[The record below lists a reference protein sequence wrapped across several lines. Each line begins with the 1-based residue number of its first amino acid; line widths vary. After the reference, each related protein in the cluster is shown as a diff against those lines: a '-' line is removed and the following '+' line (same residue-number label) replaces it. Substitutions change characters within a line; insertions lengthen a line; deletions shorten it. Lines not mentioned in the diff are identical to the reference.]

1 MGRMDDPILT
11 EGDRGFRG
19 IDSYLEPTTLEGGL
33 VETSQN
39 MRLDGDIA
47 SVRKGIEF
55 KSGAVSLTYAAG
67 SEEIFCSTL
76 FSDPATGIE
85 FIASATKNKVILWN
99 DQNDSGI
106 DIAYPGGETVTTAD
120 NASFV
125 QAMEKL
131 ILFRGTSKDPLEWNG
146 DFTTPTSF
154 TVKNNSSPTAGRIE
168 CPSTNFGLFFAN
180 RLIVPQP
187 SDSAYTVIMSDLLD
201 TDNFFAADSQFR
213 INRGTA
219 DRLVGF
225 TPYLENQLLVFYR
238 NSIHLIN
245 NVATTS
251 AAAVFEITRQRGCV
265 ARKSVAASGPQIY
278 FLSDDGVFTLQQG
291 LDPAKGL
298 GVAISKV
305 SGEAVP
311 LSRPIQDQ
319 FKEVNYAHADKA
331 VGIVFDNKYYLAVP
345 TGSSTTNNK
354 VFIYDILNTAWTSV
368 DSFPAGFAIDDF
380 VTVLHGSNPQKRRLF
395 AVSDKG
401 WHLVE
406 EGTTDITGTVGSA
419 STTSTAISAK
429 LKTRSFTL
437 GNLDV
442 KRWRRGQLGVSTD
455 EFNEFFVF
463 PTTDGIQNYS
473 TPYPQIKV
481 INKWHPF
488 LIEGNSYDLLQA
500 QITGGVLTN
509 IKLDN
514 TSAGAQFVGLGA
526 GRGNDWE
533 VLSQSVFTI
542 KVNTIDPDSSSTVL
556 THTKNGAEDSLL
568 RFGSGRARG
577 YAASVE
583 VDVTVGRPS
592 FRHVSLEAI
601 AGGAN
606 ARREIA

>member
-1 MGRMDDPILT
+1 MARYEPIGRMDDPILT
-11 EGDRGFRG
+11 DGDRGFRG

-33 VETSQN
+33 VEASEN
-39 MRLDGDIA
+39 MRLDGDLA

-55 KSGAVSLTYAAG
+55 KAGAVTLTYAGDEQVFA
-67 SEEIFCSTL
+67 STL
-76 FSDPATGIE
+76 FSDPATGNE
-85 FIASATKNKVILWN
+85 FIAVATKSKVILWN
-99 DQNDSGI
+99 DSNNSGI
-106 DIAYPGGETVTTAD
+106 DIAYPGGEVVASGD

-131 ILFRGTSKDPLEWNG
+131 ILFRGESKDPLEWDG
-146 DFTTPTSF
+146 DYTTPTAF
-154 TVKNNSSPTAGRIE
+154 TLKNNASPTAGRIE
-168 CPSTNFGLFFAN
+168 CPSTNFGTFFSN

-187 SDSAYTVIMSDLLD
+187 SDSDYTVIMSDLLD
-201 TDNFFAADSQFR
+201 TDNFFATDSQFR

-219 DRLVGF
+219 DFLVGF
-225 TPYLENQLLVFYR
+225 TPYLENQLLVFFR

-265 ARKSVAASGPQIY
+265 ARKSIAASGPQIY

-305 SGEAVP
+305 SGEAIP

-319 FKEVNYAHADKA
+319 FKEVNYAAADKA
-331 VGIVFDNKYYLAVP
+331 CGIVFDNKYFLACP
-345 TGSSTTNNK
+345 TGSSTDNNK
-354 VFIYDILNTAWTSV
+354 VFVYDILNTAWTSV
-368 DSFPAGFAIDDF
+368 DSFPAGFVIDDF
-380 VTVLHGSNPQKRRLF
+380 VTVLHGSDPQKRRLF

-401 WHLVE
+401 WHLLDE
-406 EGTTDITGTVGSA
+406 AATDVTGTIGNA

-429 LKTRSFTL
+429 LKTRSFTF
-437 GNLDV
+437 GNIDV
-442 KRWRRGQLGVSTD
+442 KSWRRGQLGCNVNNGD
-455 EFNEFFVF
+455 
-463 PTTDGIQNYS
+463 Q
-473 TPYPQIKV
+473 
-481 INKWHPF
+481 
-488 LIEGNSYDLLQA
+488 
-500 QITGGVLTN
+500 
-509 IKLDN
+509 
-514 TSAGAQFVGLGA
+514 
-526 GRGNDWE
+526 
-533 VLSQSVFTI
+533 FTI
-542 KVNTIDPDSSSTVL
+542 KVNTTDPDRSTTV
-556 THTKNGAEDSLL
+556 HTENYSGSAEEKLI

-583 VDVTVGRPS
+583 IDVQASGSAGSPS

>member
-1 MGRMDDPILT
+1 MPRYKQMGRMDDPVLA

-55 KSGAVSLTYAAG
+55 KAGAVTLTYSAG
-67 SEEIFCSTL
+67 TEEVFATTL
-76 FSDPATGIE
+76 FSDPATGNE
-85 FIASATKNKVILWN
+85 YIACATKDKVILWN
-99 DQNDSGI
+99 DSNNTGI
-106 DIAYPGGETVTTAD
+106 NVDYTGAEVVAAAD
-120 NASFV
+120 GASFC
-125 QAMEKL
+125 QSLQKL
-131 ILFRGTSKDPLEWNG
+131 ILFRGKNKDPLEWDG
-146 DFTTPTSF
+146 DLTDTNTDG
-154 TVKNNSSPTAGRIE
+154 TVDSTFDLKNNASPTAGRVE
-168 CPSTNFGLFFAN
+168 CPRTDFGVFFAN

-187 SDSAYTVIMSDLLD
+187 SDSAYTIIMSDILD
-201 TDNFFAADSQFR
+201 TDNFYAAESQFR

-219 DRLVGF
+219 DFLVGF
-225 TPYLENQLLVFYR
+225 TPYLENQLLVFFR

-245 NVATTS
+245 NVAITS
-251 AAAVFEITRQRGCV
+251 AAGVFEITRQRGCV

-319 FKEVNYAHADKA
+319 FKEVNYAAADKA
-331 VGIVFDNKYYLAVP
+331 CGIVFDNKYFLACP
-345 TGSSTTNNK
+345 TGSSTDNNK
-354 VFIYDILNTAWTSV
+354 VFVYDILNTAWTSV
-368 DSFPAGFAIDDF
+368 DSFPAGFVIDDF
-380 VTVLHGSNPQKRRLF
+380 VTVLHGSNPKKRRLF
-395 AVSDKG
+395 AVNDKG
-401 WHLVE
+401 WHLVDE
-406 EGTTDITGTVGSA
+406 AATDVTGTIGSA

-437 GNLDV
+437 GNIDV
-442 KRWRRGQLGVSTD
+442 KSWKRGQLGCNVNNGD
-455 EFNEFFVF
+455 
-463 PTTDGIQNYS
+463 Q
-473 TPYPQIKV
+473 
-481 INKWHPF
+481 
-488 LIEGNSYDLLQA
+488 
-500 QITGGVLTN
+500 
-509 IKLDN
+509 
-514 TSAGAQFVGLGA
+514 
-526 GRGNDWE
+526 
-533 VLSQSVFTI
+533 FTI
-542 KVNTIDPDSSSTVL
+542 KVNTIDPDRSNTV
-556 THTKNGAEDSLL
+556 HTENYSGSAEEKLI

-583 VDVTVGRPS
+583 VDVTAGRPS

>member
-1 MGRMDDPILT
+1 MPRYKQMGRMDDPVLA

-33 VETSQN
+33 VEASQN
-39 MRLDGDIA
+39 MRLDGDLA

-55 KSGAVSLTYAAG
+55 KAGAVTLTYSAG
-67 SEEIFCSTL
+67 TEEVFASTL
-76 FSDPATGIE
+76 FSDPATGNE
-85 FIASATKNKVILWN
+85 YIACATKDKVILWN
-99 DQNDSGI
+99 DSNNTGI
-106 DIAYPGGETVTTAD
+106 YVDYTGSEVVAAAD
-120 NASFV
+120 GASFC
-125 QAMEKL
+125 QSLEKL
-131 ILFRGTSKDPLEWNG
+131 ILFRGTGKDPLEWDGVFTDTNG
-146 DFTTPTSF
+146 DG
-154 TVKNNSSPTAGRIE
+154 TVDSTFNLKNNGSPTAGRIE
-168 CPSTNFGLFFAN
+168 CPRTDFGVFFAN

-187 SDSAYTVIMSDLLD
+187 SDSAYTIIMSDSLD
-201 TDNFFAADSQFR
+201 TDNFYPAESQFR

-225 TPYLENQLLVFYR
+225 TPYLENQLLVFFR

-305 SGEAVP
+305 SGEAIP

-319 FKEVNYAHADKA
+319 FKEVNYAAADKA
-331 VGIVFDNKYYLAVP
+331 CGIVFDNKYFLACP
-345 TGSSTTNNK
+345 TGSSTDNNK
-354 VFIYDILNTAWTSV
+354 IFVYDILNTAWTSI
-368 DSFPAGFAIDDF
+368 DSFPAGFVIDDF

-395 AVSDKG
+395 AVNDKG
-401 WHLVE
+401 WHLVDE
-406 EGTTDITGTVGSA
+406 ATTDITGTIGSA

-437 GNLDV
+437 GSIDV
-442 KRWRRGQLGVSTD
+442 KSWKRGQLGC
-455 EFNEFFVF
+455 
-463 PTTDGIQNYS
+463 
-473 TPYPQIKV
+473 
-481 INKWHPF
+481 
-488 LIEGNSYDLLQA
+488 
-500 QITGGVLTN
+500 
-509 IKLDN
+509 
-514 TSAGAQFVGLGA
+514 
-526 GRGNDWE
+526 E
-533 VLSQSVFTI
+533 VNNGDQFTI
-542 KVNTIDPDSSSTVL
+542 KVNTTDPDRSTTV
-556 THTKNGAEDSLL
+556 HTENYSGSAEEKLI

-577 YAASVE
+577 YAANVE
-583 VDVTVGRPS
+583 IDVTAGRPS

>member
-1 MGRMDDPILT
+1 MPRHKQMGRMDDPVLA

-33 VETSQN
+33 VEASQN
-39 MRLDGDIA
+39 MRLDGDLA

-55 KSGAVSLTYAAG
+55 KAGAVTLTYSAG
-67 SEEIFCSTL
+67 TEEVFASSL
-76 FSDPATGIE
+76 FSDPATGNE
-85 FIASATKNKVILWN
+85 YIACATKDKVILWN
-99 DQNDSGI
+99 DSNNTGI
-106 DIAYPGGETVTTAD
+106 YVDYTGSEVVAAAD
-120 NASFV
+120 GASFC
-125 QAMEKL
+125 QSLEKL
-131 ILFRGTSKDPLEWNG
+131 ILFRGTGKDPLEWDGVFTDTNG
-146 DFTTPTSF
+146 DG
-154 TVKNNSSPTAGRIE
+154 TVDSTFNLKNNGSPTAGRIE
-168 CPSTNFGLFFAN
+168 CPRTDFGVFFAN

-187 SDSAYTVIMSDLLD
+187 SDSAYTIIMSDLLD
-201 TDNFFAADSQFR
+201 TDNFYAAESQFR

-225 TPYLENQLLVFYR
+225 TPYLENQLLVFFR
-238 NSIHLIN
+238 NSIHLVN

-305 SGEAVP
+305 SGEAIP

-319 FKEVNYAHADKA
+319 FKEVNYAAADKA
-331 VGIVFDNKYYLAVP
+331 CGIVFDNKYFLACP
-345 TGSSTTNNK
+345 TGSSTDNNK
-354 VFIYDILNTAWTSV
+354 IFVYDILNTAWTSI
-368 DSFPAGFAIDDF
+368 DSFPAGFVIDDF

-395 AVSDKG
+395 AVNDKG
-401 WHLVE
+401 WHLVDE
-406 EGTTDITGTVGSA
+406 ATTDITGTIGSA

-437 GNLDV
+437 GSIDV
-442 KRWRRGQLGVSTD
+442 KSWKRGQLGC
-455 EFNEFFVF
+455 
-463 PTTDGIQNYS
+463 
-473 TPYPQIKV
+473 
-481 INKWHPF
+481 
-488 LIEGNSYDLLQA
+488 
-500 QITGGVLTN
+500 
-509 IKLDN
+509 
-514 TSAGAQFVGLGA
+514 
-526 GRGNDWE
+526 E
-533 VLSQSVFTI
+533 VNNGDQFTI
-542 KVNTIDPDSSSTVL
+542 KVNTTDPDRSNTV
-556 THTKNGAEDSLL
+556 HTENYSGSAEEKLI

-577 YAASVE
+577 YAANVE
-583 VDVTVGRPS
+583 IDVTAGRPS

>member
-1 MGRMDDPILT
+1 MPRYKPMGRMDDPIQA

-55 KSGAVSLTYAAG
+55 KAGAVTLTYSAG
-67 SEEIFCSTL
+67 TEEVFATTL
-76 FSDPATGIE
+76 FSDPATGNE
-85 FIASATKNKVILWN
+85 YIACATKDKVILWN
-99 DQNDSGI
+99 DSNNTGI
-106 DIAYPGGETVTTAD
+106 NVDYTGAEVVAAAD
-120 NASFV
+120 GASFC
-125 QAMEKL
+125 QSLQKL
-131 ILFRGTSKDPLEWNG
+131 ILFRGKNKDPLEWDG
-146 DFTTPTSF
+146 DLTDTNTDG
-154 TVKNNSSPTAGRIE
+154 TVDSTFDLKNNASPTAGRVE
-168 CPSTNFGLFFAN
+168 CPRTDFGVFFAN

-187 SDSAYTVIMSDLLD
+187 SDSAYTIIMSDLLD
-201 TDNFFAADSQFR
+201 TDNFYAAESQFR

-219 DRLVGF
+219 DFLVGF
-225 TPYLENQLLVFYR
+225 TPYLENQLLVFFR

-251 AAAVFEITRQRGCV
+251 AAGVFEITRQRGCV

-319 FKEVNYAHADKA
+319 FKEVNYAAADKA
-331 VGIVFDNKYYLAVP
+331 CGIVFDNKYFLACP
-345 TGSSTTNNK
+345 TGSSTDNNK
-354 VFIYDILNTAWTSV
+354 VFVYDILNTAWTSV
-368 DSFPAGFAIDDF
+368 DSFPAGFVIDDF
-380 VTVLHGSNPQKRRLF
+380 VTVLHGSNPKKRRLF
-395 AVSDKG
+395 AVNDKG
-401 WHLVE
+401 WHLVDE
-406 EGTTDITGTVGSA
+406 AATDVTGTIGSA

-437 GNLDV
+437 GNIDV
-442 KRWRRGQLGVSTD
+442 KSWKRGQLGCNVNNGD
-455 EFNEFFVF
+455 
-463 PTTDGIQNYS
+463 Q
-473 TPYPQIKV
+473 
-481 INKWHPF
+481 
-488 LIEGNSYDLLQA
+488 
-500 QITGGVLTN
+500 
-509 IKLDN
+509 
-514 TSAGAQFVGLGA
+514 
-526 GRGNDWE
+526 
-533 VLSQSVFTI
+533 FTI
-542 KVNTIDPDSSSTVL
+542 KVNTIDPDRSNTV
-556 THTKNGAEDSLL
+556 HTENYSGSAEEKLI

-583 VDVTVGRPS
+583 VDVTAGRPS

>member
-1 MGRMDDPILT
+1 MGRMDDPVLA

-33 VETSQN
+33 VEASQN
-39 MRLDGDIA
+39 MRLDGDLA

-55 KSGAVSLTYAAG
+55 KAGAVTLTYSAG
-67 SEEIFCSTL
+67 TEEVFASTL
-76 FSDPATGIE
+76 FSDPATGNE
-85 FIASATKNKVILWN
+85 YIACATKDKVILWN
-99 DQNDSGI
+99 DSNNTGI
-106 DIAYPGGETVTTAD
+106 NVEYTGSEVVAAAD
-120 NASFV
+120 GASFC
-125 QAMEKL
+125 QSLEKL
-131 ILFRGTSKDPLEWNG
+131 ILFRGTGKDPLEWDGVFTDTNG
-146 DFTTPTSF
+146 DG
-154 TVKNNSSPTAGRIE
+154 TVDSTFNLKNNGSPTAGRIE
-168 CPSTNFGLFFAN
+168 CPRTDFGVFFAN

-187 SDSAYTVIMSDLLD
+187 SDSAYTIIMSDLLD
-201 TDNFFAADSQFR
+201 TDNFYAAESQFR

-225 TPYLENQLLVFYR
+225 TPYLENQLLVFFR

-305 SGEAVP
+305 SGEAIP

-319 FKEVNYAHADKA
+319 FKEVNYAAADKA
-331 VGIVFDNKYYLAVP
+331 CGIVFDNKYFLACP
-345 TGSSTTNNK
+345 TGSSTDNNK
-354 VFIYDILNTAWTSV
+354 IFVYDILNTAWTSI
-368 DSFPAGFAIDDF
+368 DSFPAGFVIDDF

-395 AVSDKG
+395 AVNDKG
-401 WHLVE
+401 WHLVDE
-406 EGTTDITGTVGSA
+406 ATTDITGTIGSA

-437 GNLDV
+437 GSIDV
-442 KRWRRGQLGVSTD
+442 KSWKRGQLGC
-455 EFNEFFVF
+455 
-463 PTTDGIQNYS
+463 
-473 TPYPQIKV
+473 
-481 INKWHPF
+481 
-488 LIEGNSYDLLQA
+488 
-500 QITGGVLTN
+500 
-509 IKLDN
+509 
-514 TSAGAQFVGLGA
+514 
-526 GRGNDWE
+526 E
-533 VLSQSVFTI
+533 VNNGDQFTI
-542 KVNTIDPDSSSTVL
+542 KVNTTDPDRSTTV
-556 THTKNGAEDSLL
+556 HTENYSGSAEEKLI

-577 YAASVE
+577 YAANVE
-583 VDVTVGRPS
+583 IDVTAGRPS

>member
-1 MGRMDDPILT
+1 MGRMDDPVLA

-33 VETSQN
+33 VEASQN
-39 MRLDGDIA
+39 MRLDGDLA

-55 KSGAVSLTYAAG
+55 KAGAVTLTYSAG
-67 SEEIFCSTL
+67 VDEIFCSTL
-76 FSDPATGIE
+76 FSDPATGNE
-85 FIASATKNKVILWN
+85 YIACATKDKVILWN
-99 DQNDSGI
+99 DSNNTGI
-106 DIAYPGGETVTTAD
+106 YVDYTGSEVVAAAD
-120 NASFV
+120 GASFC
-125 QAMEKL
+125 QSLEKL
-131 ILFRGTSKDPLEWNG
+131 ILFRGTGKDPLEWDGVFTDTNG
-146 DFTTPTSF
+146 DG
-154 TVKNNSSPTAGRIE
+154 TVDSTFNLKNNGSPTAGRIE
-168 CPSTNFGLFFAN
+168 CPRTDFGVFFAN

-187 SDSAYTVIMSDLLD
+187 SDSAYTIIMSDLLD
-201 TDNFFAADSQFR
+201 TDNFYAAESQFR

-225 TPYLENQLLVFYR
+225 TPYLENQLLVFFR

-305 SGEAVP
+305 SGEAIP

-319 FKEVNYAHADKA
+319 FKEVNYAAADKA
-331 VGIVFDNKYYLAVP
+331 CGIVFDNKYFLACP
-345 TGSSTTNNK
+345 TGSSTDNNK
-354 VFIYDILNTAWTSV
+354 IFVYDILNTAWTSI
-368 DSFPAGFAIDDF
+368 DSFPAGFVIDDF

-395 AVSDKG
+395 AVNDKG
-401 WHLVE
+401 WHLVDE
-406 EGTTDITGTVGSA
+406 ATTDITGTIGSA

-437 GNLDV
+437 GSIDV
-442 KRWRRGQLGVSTD
+442 KSWKRGQLGC
-455 EFNEFFVF
+455 
-463 PTTDGIQNYS
+463 
-473 TPYPQIKV
+473 
-481 INKWHPF
+481 
-488 LIEGNSYDLLQA
+488 
-500 QITGGVLTN
+500 
-509 IKLDN
+509 
-514 TSAGAQFVGLGA
+514 
-526 GRGNDWE
+526 E
-533 VLSQSVFTI
+533 VNNGDQFTI
-542 KVNTIDPDSSSTVL
+542 KVNTTDPDRSTTV
-556 THTKNGAEDSLL
+556 HTENYSGSAEEKLI

-577 YAASVE
+577 YAANVE
-583 VDVTVGRPS
+583 IDVTAGRPS

>member
-1 MGRMDDPILT
+1 MPRYKQMGRMDDPVLA

-33 VETSQN
+33 VEASQN
-39 MRLDGDIA
+39 MRLDGDLA

-55 KSGAVSLTYAAG
+55 KAGAVTLTYSAG
-67 SEEIFCSTL
+67 TEEVFASTL
-76 FSDPATGIE
+76 FSDPATGNE
-85 FIASATKNKVILWN
+85 YIACATKDKVILWN
-99 DQNDSGI
+99 DSNNTGI
-106 DIAYPGGETVTTAD
+106 YVDYTGAEVVAAAD
-120 NASFV
+120 GASFC
-125 QAMEKL
+125 QSLEKL
-131 ILFRGTSKDPLEWNG
+131 ILFRGTGKDPLEWDGVFTDTNG
-146 DFTTPTSF
+146 DG
-154 TVKNNSSPTAGRIE
+154 TVDSTFNLKNNGSPTAGRIE
-168 CPSTNFGLFFAN
+168 CPRTDFGVFFAN

-187 SDSAYTVIMSDLLD
+187 SDSAYTIIMSDLLD
-201 TDNFFAADSQFR
+201 TDNFYAAESQFR

-225 TPYLENQLLVFYR
+225 TPYLENQLLVFFR
-238 NSIHLIN
+238 NSIHLVN

-305 SGEAVP
+305 SGEAIP

-319 FKEVNYAHADKA
+319 FKEVNYAAADKA
-331 VGIVFDNKYYLAVP
+331 CGIVFDNKYFLACP
-345 TGSSTTNNK
+345 TGSSTDNNK
-354 VFIYDILNTAWTSV
+354 IFVYDILNTAWTSI
-368 DSFPAGFAIDDF
+368 DSFPAGFVIDDF

-395 AVSDKG
+395 AVNDKG
-401 WHLVE
+401 WHLVDE
-406 EGTTDITGTVGSA
+406 ATTDITGTIGSA

-437 GNLDV
+437 GSIDV
-442 KRWRRGQLGVSTD
+442 KSWKRGQLGC
-455 EFNEFFVF
+455 
-463 PTTDGIQNYS
+463 
-473 TPYPQIKV
+473 
-481 INKWHPF
+481 
-488 LIEGNSYDLLQA
+488 
-500 QITGGVLTN
+500 
-509 IKLDN
+509 
-514 TSAGAQFVGLGA
+514 
-526 GRGNDWE
+526 E
-533 VLSQSVFTI
+533 VNNGDQFTI
-542 KVNTIDPDSSSTVL
+542 KVNTTDPDRSTTV
-556 THTKNGAEDSLL
+556 HTENYSGSAEEKLI

-577 YAASVE
+577 YAANVE
-583 VDVTVGRPS
+583 IDVTAGRPS

>member
-1 MGRMDDPILT
+1 MARYKPMGRMDDPIQT

-33 VETSQN
+33 VEASQN

-55 KSGAVSLTYAAG
+55 KAGAVTLTYSAG
-67 SEEIFCSTL
+67 TEEVFATTL
-76 FSDPATGIE
+76 FSDPATGNE
-85 FIASATKNKVILWN
+85 YIACATKDKVILWN
-99 DQNDSGI
+99 DSNNTGI
-106 DIAYPGGETVTTAD
+106 NVDYTGAEVVAAAD
-120 NASFV
+120 GASFC
-125 QAMEKL
+125 QSLQKL
-131 ILFRGTSKDPLEWNG
+131 ILFRGKNKDPLEWDG
-146 DFTTPTSF
+146 DLTDTNTDG
-154 TVKNNSSPTAGRIE
+154 TVDSTFDLKNNASPTAGRVE
-168 CPSTNFGLFFAN
+168 CPRTDFGVFFAN

-187 SDSAYTVIMSDLLD
+187 SDSAYTIIMSDLLD
-201 TDNFFAADSQFR
+201 TDNFYAAESQFR

-219 DRLVGF
+219 DFLVGF
-225 TPYLENQLLVFYR
+225 TPYLENQLLVFFR

-245 NVATTS
+245 NVAITS
-251 AAAVFEITRQRGCV
+251 AAGVFEITRQRGCV

-319 FKEVNYAHADKA
+319 FKEVNYAAADKA
-331 VGIVFDNKYYLAVP
+331 CGIVFDNKYFLACP
-345 TGSSTTNNK
+345 TGSSTDNNK
-354 VFIYDILNTAWTSV
+354 VFVYDILNTAWTSV
-368 DSFPAGFAIDDF
+368 DSFPAGFVIDDF
-380 VTVLHGSNPQKRRLF
+380 VTVLHGSNPKKRRLF
-395 AVSDKG
+395 AVNDKG
-401 WHLVE
+401 WHLVDE
-406 EGTTDITGTVGSA
+406 AATDVTGTIGSA

-437 GNLDV
+437 GNIDV
-442 KRWRRGQLGVSTD
+442 KSWKRGQLGCNVNNGD
-455 EFNEFFVF
+455 
-463 PTTDGIQNYS
+463 Q
-473 TPYPQIKV
+473 
-481 INKWHPF
+481 
-488 LIEGNSYDLLQA
+488 
-500 QITGGVLTN
+500 
-509 IKLDN
+509 
-514 TSAGAQFVGLGA
+514 
-526 GRGNDWE
+526 
-533 VLSQSVFTI
+533 FTI
-542 KVNTIDPDSSSTVL
+542 KVNTIDPDRSNTV
-556 THTKNGAEDSLL
+556 HTENYSGSAEEKLI

-583 VDVTVGRPS
+583 VDVTAGRPS

>member
-1 MGRMDDPILT
+1 MPRYKPMGRMDDPIQV

-55 KSGAVSLTYAAG
+55 KAGAVTLTYSAG
-67 SEEIFCSTL
+67 TEEVFATTL
-76 FSDPATGIE
+76 FSDPATGNE
-85 FIASATKNKVILWN
+85 YIACATKDKVILWN
-99 DQNDSGI
+99 DSNNTGI
-106 DIAYPGGETVTTAD
+106 NVDYTGAEVVAAAD
-120 NASFV
+120 GASFC
-125 QAMEKL
+125 QSLQKL
-131 ILFRGTSKDPLEWNG
+131 ILFRGKNKDPLEWDG
-146 DFTTPTSF
+146 DLTDTNTDG
-154 TVKNNSSPTAGRIE
+154 TVDSTFDLKNNASPTAGRVE
-168 CPSTNFGLFFAN
+168 CPRTDFGVFFAN

-187 SDSAYTVIMSDLLD
+187 SDSAYTIIMSDILS
-201 TDNFFAADSQFR
+201 TDNFYAAESQFR

-219 DRLVGF
+219 DFLVGF
-225 TPYLENQLLVFYR
+225 TPYLENQLLVFFR

-245 NVATTS
+245 NVAITS
-251 AAAVFEITRQRGCV
+251 AAGVFEITRQRGCV

-319 FKEVNYAHADKA
+319 FKEVNYAAADKA
-331 VGIVFDNKYYLAVP
+331 CGIVFDNKYFLACP
-345 TGSSTTNNK
+345 TGSSTDNNK
-354 VFIYDILNTAWTSV
+354 VFVYDILNTAWTSV
-368 DSFPAGFAIDDF
+368 DSFPAGFVIDDF
-380 VTVLHGSNPQKRRLF
+380 VTVLHGSNPKKRRLF
-395 AVSDKG
+395 AVNDKG
-401 WHLVE
+401 WHLVDE
-406 EGTTDITGTVGSA
+406 AATDVTGTIGSA

-437 GNLDV
+437 GNIDV
-442 KRWRRGQLGVSTD
+442 KSWKRGQLGCNVNNGD
-455 EFNEFFVF
+455 
-463 PTTDGIQNYS
+463 Q
-473 TPYPQIKV
+473 
-481 INKWHPF
+481 
-488 LIEGNSYDLLQA
+488 
-500 QITGGVLTN
+500 
-509 IKLDN
+509 
-514 TSAGAQFVGLGA
+514 
-526 GRGNDWE
+526 
-533 VLSQSVFTI
+533 FTI
-542 KVNTIDPDSSSTVL
+542 KVNTIDPDRSNTV
-556 THTKNGAEDSLL
+556 HTENYSGSAEEKLI

-583 VDVTVGRPS
+583 IDVQASGSAGSPS
-592 FRHVSLEAI
+592 FRHVALEAI

>member
-1 MGRMDDPILT
+1 MGRMDDPVLA

-33 VETSQN
+33 VEASQN
-39 MRLDGDIA
+39 MRLDGDLA

-55 KSGAVSLTYAAG
+55 KAGAVTLTYSAG
-67 SEEIFCSTL
+67 TEEVFASTL
-76 FSDPATGIE
+76 FSDPATGNE
-85 FIASATKNKVILWN
+85 YIACATKDKVILWN
-99 DQNDSGI
+99 DSNNTGI
-106 DIAYPGGETVTTAD
+106 YVDYTGSEVVATAD
-120 NASFV
+120 GASFC
-125 QAMEKL
+125 QSLEKL
-131 ILFRGTSKDPLEWNG
+131 ILFRGTAKDPLEWDGVFTDTNG
-146 DFTTPTSF
+146 DG
-154 TVKNNSSPTAGRIE
+154 TVDSTFDLKNNASPTAGRIE
-168 CPSTNFGLFFAN
+168 CPRTDFGVFFAN

-187 SDSAYTVIMSDLLD
+187 SDSAYTIIMSDLLD
-201 TDNFFAADSQFR
+201 TDNFYAAESQFR

-225 TPYLENQLLVFYR
+225 TPYLENQLLVFFR
-238 NSIHLIN
+238 NSIHLVN

-305 SGEAVP
+305 SGEAIP

-319 FKEVNYAHADKA
+319 FKEVNYAAADKA
-331 VGIVFDNKYYLAVP
+331 CGIVFDNKYFLACP
-345 TGSSTTNNK
+345 TGSSTDNNK
-354 VFIYDILNTAWTSV
+354 IFVYDILNTAWTSI
-368 DSFPAGFAIDDF
+368 DSFPAGFVIDDF

-395 AVSDKG
+395 AVNDKG
-401 WHLVE
+401 WHLVDE
-406 EGTTDITGTVGSA
+406 ATTDITGTIGSA

-437 GNLDV
+437 GSIDV
-442 KRWRRGQLGVSTD
+442 KSWKRGQLGC
-455 EFNEFFVF
+455 
-463 PTTDGIQNYS
+463 
-473 TPYPQIKV
+473 
-481 INKWHPF
+481 
-488 LIEGNSYDLLQA
+488 
-500 QITGGVLTN
+500 
-509 IKLDN
+509 
-514 TSAGAQFVGLGA
+514 
-526 GRGNDWE
+526 E
-533 VLSQSVFTI
+533 VNNGDQFTI
-542 KVNTIDPDSSSTVL
+542 KVNTTDPDRSTTV
-556 THTKNGAEDSLL
+556 HTENYSGSAEEKLI

-577 YAASVE
+577 YAANVE
-583 VDVTVGRPS
+583 IDVTAGRPS